1 MFYSRYI
8 YVIQL
13 SVLLDMCELILLQIE
28 YVVMNM
34 LVSSVYGMFLLENC
48 KLCCSVSDMMLND
61 MSVMFV
67 KLNGVGCL
75 CSIVSVRIDMSSG
88 EILCVIGQIC
98 LNLLLWYVCVSVKQ
112 YVILSMVDVMMY
124 GYVVGVGVGSS
135 MVLVML
141 NVRYGSDI
149 VLSWIS

>member
-1 MFYSRYI
+1 
-8 YVIQL
+8 
-13 SVLLDMCELILLQIE
+13 
-28 YVVMNM
+28 M

-88 EILCVIGQIC
+88 EILCVIG
-98 LNLLLWYVCVSVKQ
+98 
-112 YVILSMVDVMMY
+112 
-124 GYVVGVGVGSS
+124 
-135 MVLVML
+135 
-141 NVRYGSDI
+141 
-149 VLSWIS
+149 